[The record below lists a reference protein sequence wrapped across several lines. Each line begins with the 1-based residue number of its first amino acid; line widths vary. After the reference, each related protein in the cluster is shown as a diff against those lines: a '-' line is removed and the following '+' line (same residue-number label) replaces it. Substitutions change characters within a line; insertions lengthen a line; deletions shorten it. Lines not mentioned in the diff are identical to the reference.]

1 MKADHR
7 EAAVPAASQTVVCAA
22 PVPSRILRFLPA
34 ERLLHWALAGPFMLL
49 YLSAGLLLLFFGEPY
64 PRHFH
69 DALMAAHRT
78 FGVLLI
84 VLPPLALVL
93 GSADHRIHFENMR
106 EGWIWNAADLRWLL
120 LFPKN
125 AVNPKIELPEQGKFN
140 AAEKLNFMMVSAFY
154 PLYIATGIMVWMP
167 GIPIFAYLA
176 HYAMAVVGI
185 PLVLGHV
192 YMATVHPSTR
202 VGLSGMFTGWV
213 DRGWARH
220 HYRRWYRQHF
230 EPLGIVRGL
239 AAQLTQTAYVRCNS
253 CAQVQTFPSWTYLIE
268 HSFQVEPLVCPS
280 CESPIRLVR
289 RGEEGQAAEAILDH
303 LHTAGENAPIEDQGE
318 DVA

>member
-1 MKADHR
+1 MNSDHCL
-7 EAAVPAASQTVVCAA
+7 AAEPTARQRATNAK
-22 PVPSRILRFLPA
+22 PIPSKILRFLPG
-34 ERLLHWALAGPFMLL
+34 EPLLHWALAGPFVLL
-49 YLSAGLLLLFFGEPY
+49 YLSAGLLLLFYGEPY

-69 DALMAAHRT
+69 DAFAIVHRA

-106 EGWIWNAADLRWLL
+106 EGWTWNAADIRWLL

-140 AAEKLNFMMVSAFY
+140 AAEKLNFMMVSTFY
-154 PLYIATGIMVWMP
+154 PLYIVTGIMVWMP
-167 GIPIFAYLA
+167 GVAIFAYLA
-176 HYAMAVVGI
+176 HYAMAAAGV
-185 PLVLGHV
+185 PLVLGHIF
-192 YMATVHPSTR
+192 MATVNPSTR

-220 HYRRWYRQHF
+220 HYRRWYRKHF
-230 EPLGIVRGL
+230 EFLEIVHGL
-239 AAQLTQTAYVRCNS
+239 SVQLKQPAYVLCNS
-253 CAQVQTFPSWTYLIE
+253 CAQVQTFPSWGHLIE

-289 RGEEGQAAEAILDH
+289 NGEEGQVAGVIKEH
-303 LHTAGENAPIEDQGE
+303 LQTVGETVPIEVRGSV
-318 DVA
+318 VA

>member
-1 MKADHR
+1 MTSDHR
-7 EAAVPAASQTVVCAA
+7 VVAAPAASQPPASATPA
-22 PVPSRILRFLPA
+22 PSMILRFLPA

-69 DALMAAHRT
+69 DALMIAHRT

-93 GSADHRIHFENMR
+93 GSTDHRIHFENMR
-106 EGWIWNAADLRWLL
+106 EGWCWKAADIRWLL

-154 PLYIATGIMVWMP
+154 PLYIVTGIMVWMP

-213 DRGWARH
+213 DRGWAKH
-220 HYRRWYRQHF
+220 HYRQWYRRHF
-230 EPLGIVRGL
+230 EFLEIVHGL
-239 AAQLTQTAYVRCNS
+239 AVQLEQPAYVLCNS
-253 CAQVQTFPSWTYLIE
+253 CTQVQTFPSWTYLME

-280 CESPIRLVR
+280 CQSPIRLVKP
-289 RGEEGQAAEAILDH
+289 GEDDQAAEAIVEH
-303 LHTAGENAPIEDQGE
+303 LQTAGGNVPIEGQGV